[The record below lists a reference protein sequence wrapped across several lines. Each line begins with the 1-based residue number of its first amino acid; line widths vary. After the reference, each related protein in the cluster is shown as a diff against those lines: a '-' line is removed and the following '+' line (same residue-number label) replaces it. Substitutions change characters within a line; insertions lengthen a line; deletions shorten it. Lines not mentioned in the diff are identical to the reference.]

1 MKNRYKI
8 FILLLF
14 FSILNMNI
22 SYGFEPNVS
31 AQSAI
36 VIEVETG
43 RMLYQ
48 KNIDK
53 QLPMASTTKILT
65 ALVAIENG
73 NLDDLIKVTS
83 DTTNIE
89 GSSIYLQGGETLSLR
104 DLLYGLMLC
113 SGNDAAC
120 TIAKHIGG
128 SIENFSKMMNQK
140 AAEIGA
146 LNSSFVNP
154 HGLTAS
160 GHYTTAYDLALISRE
175 AMKNEVFK
183 KIVGTKLWIAE
194 REGNRYKYFY
204 NKNKV
209 LSQYN
214 GGTGVKIGYTKN
226 AGRCLVASA
235 KKEGMEVIC
244 VVLNDSNWFNNAYSL
259 MNHSFN
265 TFKPVKI
272 IEKNQIFKTVPIKN
286 GTKEDTKIVAK
297 EEVILPLQE
306 HELKNVA
313 VLYSLED
320 QLIAP
325 FKRKQVIGTAKVYLE
340 KDLLSTVDIITREDV
355 DYENNFLGFIKSMT
369 IDKIQKTIDR

>member
-89 GSSIYLQGGETLSLR
+89 GSSIYLQGGETLNLR

-259 MNHSFN
+259 MNYSFN

-340 KDLLSTVDIITREDV
+340 KDLLSTVDIITREDI